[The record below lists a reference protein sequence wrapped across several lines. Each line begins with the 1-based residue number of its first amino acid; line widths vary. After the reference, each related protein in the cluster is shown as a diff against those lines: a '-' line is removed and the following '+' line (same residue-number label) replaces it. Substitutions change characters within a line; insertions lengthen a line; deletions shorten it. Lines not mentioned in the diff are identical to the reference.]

1 MFSSLH
7 RLVSRQSC
15 LLCSYHVHLTIA
27 LAGPAEEVVQATPRL
42 PHDHVSYHV
51 RSRLVGSSVSHMLSY
66 AYTYTIICQGSGLR
80 RRVYRKR
87 QKKCVFL
94 IAKPYGP
101 GLKNRL
107 R

>member
-1 MFSSLH
+1 MFSSMH

-66 AYTYTIICQGSGLR
+66 AHTHASICDEEEAACTQGISQLTSR
-80 RRVYRKR
+80 ATA
-87 QKKCVFL
+87 L
-94 IAKPYGP
+94 
-101 GLKNRL
+101 
-107 R
+107 